1 MGVISYSPLGLNSME
16 MEERGKDREIR
27 KKKKAENQKEKEQ
40 KERRK
45 TECGLAFGCG
55 VKKLEGSEMIYAVLV
70 AIWGDNPLIYVH
82 RPRRSKS
89 WTISSQ
95 HKMYTNSFQ
104 LRNKLIFSWII

>member
-1 MGVISYSPLGLNSME
+1 ME

-27 KKKKAENQKEKEQ
+27 KKKKKAENQKKKEQ

-45 TECGLAFGCG
+45 NECGLAFGCG

-70 AIWGDNPLIYVH
+70 AIWGNNPLIYVH

-104 LRNKLIFSWII
+104 LRNNLIFSWII